1 MVFYIILPPC
11 LHLFFCAGCT
21 ASAPQL
27 PKFLPTLGEVA
38 GKVSPSQNYFQ
49 KQKRSPKMNALKL
62 LSLLAFA
69 FFIFSCSNPT
79 SEDFN
84 AKTTDEDTPEALVID
99 ALKNFEDVH
108 EWILAGKPFGK
119 QNALLKVDQVNADS
133 TWIYGDTLTGGV
145 GVVITE
151 RHAYPKGLLLITKN
165 YKYGDYANLTIV
177 SINERFVSWSQ
188 YNSGTPETK
197 TKTELTF
204 ESAPSEA
211 IVTHIT
217 RWTKNV
223 QTRESYTFRNQ
234 VITIDN
240 SRGIKTVR
248 KAKPN
253 DEVIV
258 TETYDLSTNNL
269 IQSRWTGASPT
280 FSGGFFTR
288 TNNYDNGNLVSWTK
302 TTTVGQADG
311 SIKRIID
318 RYP

>member
-38 GKVSPSQNYFQ
+38 GKVSLPKTISQ

-62 LSLLAFA
+62 LSLLTIA

-79 SEDFN
+79 TSDFN

-99 ALKNFEDVH
+99 AIKNFEEVH

-151 RHAYPKGLLLITKN
+151 RHAYPKGLLLITKTTN
-165 YKYGDYANLTIV
+165 TATM
-177 SINERFVSWSQ
+177 
-188 YNSGTPETK
+188 
-197 TKTELTF
+197 
-204 ESAPSEA
+204 
-211 IVTHIT
+211 
-217 RWTKNV
+217 
-223 QTRESYTFRNQ
+223 QT
-234 VITIDN
+234 
-240 SRGIKTVR
+240 
-248 KAKPN
+248 
-253 DEVIV
+253 
-258 TETYDLSTNNL
+258 
-269 IQSRWTGASPT
+269 
-280 FSGGFFTR
+280 
-288 TNNYDNGNLVSWTK
+288 
-302 TTTVGQADG
+302 
-311 SIKRIID
+311 
-318 RYP
+318 